1 MTTPPMNDGDRP
13 VTQAQ
18 LVAELKATR
27 ADLRQEMADMRG
39 ELRQEMADMRG
50 ELRQEMA
57 DMRGELRQEITNA
70 MNYVVETL
78 GARMD
83 RMRTELKD
91 ELSRELAG
99 HVRAAAE
106 ENRRFLAALDDRYR
120 DLPGRVSVLERE
132 LDEHRRDTALHGP
145 RRRR

>member
-1 MTTPPMNDGDRP
+1 M
-13 VTQAQ
+13 
-18 LVAELKATR
+18 KATR
-27 ADLRQEMADMRG
+27 A
-39 ELRQEMADMRG
+39 ELRQEMAVMRG

-57 DMRGELRQEITNA
+57 DMRGELRQEITTA

-83 RMRTELKD
+83 RMRIDLRD

-106 ENRRFLAALDDRYR
+106 ENRRFLVALDDRYR
-120 DLPGRVSVLERE
+120 DLPGRVTVLERD

>member
-1 MTTPPMNDGDRP
+1 MALPPMNDGDKP

-18 LVAELKATR
+18 LVAELRATR

-57 DMRGELRQEITNA
+57 DMRGELRQEIANA

-83 RMRTELKD
+83 RMRD

-99 HVRAAAE
+99 HVKAASE
-106 ENRRFLAALDDRYR
+106 ENRRYLGALDDRYR

-132 LDEHRRDTALHGP
+132 LDEHRRDSALHGS

>member
-1 MTTPPMNDGDRP
+1 MTNEPMDGSDTP

-27 ADLRQEMADMRG
+27 ADLRH
-39 ELRQEMADMRG
+39 
-50 ELRQEMA
+50 
-57 DMRGELRQEITNA
+57 EIANA

-78 GARMD
+78 GARLD
-83 RMRTELKD
+83 RMRD

-99 HVRAAAE
+99 HVKSASE
-106 ENRRFLAALDDRYR
+106 ENRRYLVALDDRYR
-120 DLPGRVSVLERE
+120 DLPGRVTVLERE
-132 LDEHRRDTALHGP
+132 LDEHRRDSAMHPP

>member
-1 MTTPPMNDGDRP
+1 MTTPPMNESDKP

-27 ADLRQEMADMRG
+27 ADLRQEMV
-39 ELRQEMADMRG
+39 
-50 ELRQEMA
+50 
-57 DMRGELRQEITNA
+57 DMRGELRQEIANA

-83 RMRTELKD
+83 RMRTDLRDELSSELATTRED
-91 ELSRELAG
+91 LSRELAR
-99 HVRAAAE
+99 HVTASAE
-106 ENRRFLAALDDRYR
+106 QTQRLIIGLDDRYR
-120 DLPGRVSVLERE
+120 DLPGRVTVLERE
-132 LDEHRRDTALHGP
+132 LDEHRRDSALHPP